1 MRKLC
6 DVSKLHALGWHHSVE
21 IEDGV
26 KKLYDWYL
34 KSDTNGKRNS

>member
-6 DVSKLHALGWHHSVE
+6 DVGKIHSMGWRHKVE

-26 KKLYDWYL
+26 KKLYEWYL
-34 KSDTNGKRNS
+34 